1 MMVLNAIGE
10 SAGSALSEWHY
21 FALVLFGYHAYF
33 LIWKNGV
40 SFGKFLRGICVVSV
54 NGESLSILQSILRAA
69 LISAPYTWLS
79 TSEIGPSVVRGQMP
93 PILSVL
99 SIAALWWWLADV
111 FLVETLDGRRTLTD
125 RVAKTM
131 VVIFPHCN
139 RIGRPLSLCTAQM
152 TPSSG
157 PSHAGLSRLVQA
169 DAGARHILCQL
180 RAHALHE
187 WSRRCVCC

>member
-1 MMVLNAIGE
+1 MAGMNQYLANGSNRGLAYLADLAAAGCVMMVLNAIGE

-33 LIWKNGV
+33 LIWKDGV

-99 SIAALWWWLADV
+99 SIAALWWWLADI

-131 VVIFPHCN
+131 VENLPPLQPHRAPAAPMYSEN
-139 RIGRPLSLCTAQM
+139 DAEFGPKPRRP
-152 TPSSG
+152 
-157 PSHAGLSRLVQA
+157 R
-169 DAGARHILCQL
+169 
-180 RAHALHE
+180 
-187 WSRRCVCC
+187 

>member
-1 MMVLNAIGE
+1 MAGMNQYLANGSNRGLAYLADLAAAGCVMMVLNAIGE

-131 VVIFPHCN
+131 VVNLPPLQPHRAPAVPMYSAN
-139 RIGRPLSLCTAQM
+139 DAEFGSKPRRPK
-152 TPSSG
+152 
-157 PSHAGLSRLVQA
+157 
-169 DAGARHILCQL
+169 
-180 RAHALHE
+180 
-187 WSRRCVCC
+187 

>member
-1 MMVLNAIGE
+1 MAGMNQYLANGSNRGLAYLADLAAAGCVRMVLTAIGA
-10 SAGSALSEWHY
+10 SAGSGLSAWLY

-131 VVIFPHCN
+131 VVNLPPLQPHRAPAVPMYSAN
-139 RIGRPLSLCTAQM
+139 DAEFGSKPRRPK
-152 TPSSG
+152 
-157 PSHAGLSRLVQA
+157 
-169 DAGARHILCQL
+169 
-180 RAHALHE
+180 
-187 WSRRCVCC
+187 